1 MELFDSLKGK
11 NSILAEKILEDFNKS
26 LSKIS
31 YSNL

>member
-1 MELFDSLKGK
+1 MELLDSLKGE
-11 NSILAEKILEDFNKS
+11 NSILAEKILGDFKKS